1 MEELEAGWG
10 EGTLHKNGD
19 NGSRKMEVNS
29 RHLSKEVSISG
40 TLVNTK
46 YEYFCLFFFFGIF

>member
-29 RHLSKEVSISG
+29 RHLSKGGI
-40 TLVNTK
+40 
-46 YEYFCLFFFFGIF
+46 YQWDFGEHQI